1 MLTTSFPT
9 SPICPTTPHSVV
21 RVLLPR
27 SSRHFAGNDELAAAC
42 GMFISP
48 AKTTTGAGAG
58 ANNKPR
64 KLFLEEEAGRA
75 AGRPALLGGMV
86 PVELSP
92 ALWVQAA

>member
-48 AKTTTGAGAG
+48 AKTAGA
-58 ANNKPR
+58 AAAAHKPR
-64 KLFLEEEAGRA
+64 KLFAEEAARPVP
-75 AGRPALLGGMV
+75 AGKMADVPADLF
-86 PVELSP
+86 P